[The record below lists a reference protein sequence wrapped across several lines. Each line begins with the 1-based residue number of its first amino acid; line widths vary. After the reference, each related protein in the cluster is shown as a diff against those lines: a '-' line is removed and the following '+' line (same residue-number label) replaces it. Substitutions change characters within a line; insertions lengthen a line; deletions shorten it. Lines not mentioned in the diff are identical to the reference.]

1 MSFSN
6 IRVEGCLGTVRYFK
20 PEQLA
25 ELCLRLCGGGW
36 TIKQTSEAMLLQSKL
51 LVKRKAVKDNW
62 TIELLE

>member
-1 MSFSN
+1 MPFNS
-6 IRVEGCLGTVRYFK
+6 IRVQGATGTVRYFK

-25 ELCLRLCGGGW
+25 DLCLTLCGGGW